1 MKLPPHHG
9 PPRWSSFSAAQA
21 EIPEHQQLFQC
32 PREEA
37 VEEDSVGA
45 GFSLCN
51 ACIEK
56 LLLVKICSIQY
67 VIQTVCDST
76 SLKNKGIAPIG
87 LYGLFLTG
95 GRKIR

>member
-21 EIPEHQQLFQC
+21 EILEHQQLSQC

-37 VEEDSVGA
+37 VEEDSVVA
-45 GFSLCN
+45 GLSLGN

-56 LLLVKICSIQY
+56 LFLVKICSIQY
-67 VIQTVCDST
+67 VIQIICDST
-76 SLKNKGIAPIG
+76 SLKNKRIVPIG
-87 LYGLFLTG
+87 L
-95 GRKIR
+95 